1 MSDKLLTLKEAA
13 CCLRLTEK
21 QVRRLVREG
30 KIPAYQI
37 GGMYLRFEE
46 DNIFALRGKYGGS
59 IKNDERKRNTE
70 NKSYAGPL
78 FLRIKDFFYF
88 NDFYLIAG
96 VSIVFLI
103 YIILRS
109 VH

>member
-13 CCLRLTEK
+13 DCLRLTEK
-21 QVRRLVREG
+21 QLRKLVGEG

-46 DNIFALRGKYGGS
+46 DSIFSLRGKYGGC
-59 IKNDERKRNTE
+59 IKQEEK
-70 NKSYAGPL
+70 KSKIEDKGYQGPL
-78 FLRIKDFFYF
+78 LSGIKDFFYF
-88 NDFYLIAG
+88 NDFYLFAG
-96 VSIVFLI
+96 CLIVFLI

-109 VH
+109 MH